1 MKKNS
6 LWVKNSTFHSVV
18 PFRILLSVC
27 VCYLWVFQGDVYVCV
42 YEYIIASY
50 GFVYMRILFI

>member
-18 PFRILLSVC
+18 PFRTLLSVC
-27 VCYLWVFQGDVYVCV
+27 VCVI
-42 YEYIIASY
+42 YEYFKEIFMSVDMNI
-50 GFVYMRILFI
+50 